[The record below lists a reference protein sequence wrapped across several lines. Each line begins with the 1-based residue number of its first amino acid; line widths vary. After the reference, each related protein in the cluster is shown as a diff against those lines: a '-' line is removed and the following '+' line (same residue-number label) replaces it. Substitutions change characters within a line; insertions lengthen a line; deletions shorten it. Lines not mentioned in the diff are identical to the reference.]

1 MRVLI
6 TGSRG
11 FVGTATKKY
20 LAKVDSSIEVYDY
33 DIMDGK
39 DIRDKAQ
46 LYDFC
51 RCNKIQRILHL
62 AAISRFADADKLP
75 RLAYETNVLGTK
87 NVSEVAKELQI
98 PVIYSSTG
106 SVYMPI
112 SQEPPITEEFK
123 VAGNSQYACSKLIGE
138 KYIQQCNPYMI
149 LRYAHIYGVE
159 KRGHGLVG
167 GYWARIQRGLQPKL
181 MGGTQSN
188 DFCYEEDIAQ
198 ANYLAITASW
208 DKYNQIYNIGSGE
221 ELTAEKAG
229 EIVCKVTGWT
239 GGVEKV
245 AGREVDAKRFIY
257 DISKASSMLGYKPK
271 FKFIDGIT
279 EMFKEEIC
287 QNAKQS
293 TLSEQEATPDNSPT
307 SA

>member
-1 MRVLI
+1 MEVFMNVLI
-6 TGSRG
+6 TGSKG

-20 LAKVDSSIEVYDY
+20 IAKVDTSIKIYDY
-33 DIMDGK
+33 DIMDGL
-39 DIRDKAQ
+39 DIRNKQQ
-46 LYDFC
+46 LLIFC
-51 RCNKIQRILHL
+51 LDNKIDRILHL
-62 AAISRFADADKLP
+62 AAISRFADADRLP

-87 NVSEVAKELQI
+87 NVAEVAKELQR

-112 SQEPPITEEFK
+112 TQEPPITEEFK

-138 KYIQQCNPYMI
+138 KYIRDCNPYMI
-149 LRYAHIYGVE
+149 LRYAHIYGTE

-198 ANYLAITASW
+198 ANYLAITATW

-229 EIVCKVTGWT
+229 EIVCKVTGWE

-271 FKFIDGIT
+271 FKFVDGIT

-287 QNAKQS
+287 NKAKQS
-293 TLSEQEATPDNSPT
+293 I
-307 SA
+307 